1 MVVRISDIN
10 NENAEVAKKD
20 YPHLS
25 SGWFSDVCTSQDI
38 LEIDILIGIDYW
50 WDIQEDEEGSQGNQ
64 WQSNK
69 AWLGVALPSK
79 RKDCTGFNA
88 V

>member
-1 MVVRISDIN
+1 MKIEAYMVVRISDIN

-38 LEIDILIGIDYW
+38 LEIDILIGIDYL

-69 AWLGVALPSK
+69 AWLGVVWPSK
-79 RKDCTGFNA
+79 W
-88 V
+88 